1 MLSILS
7 SPRLWLLALMAIFFA
22 AQPWHR
28 DAGVTA
34 FQLIC
39 LFSTCYLFL
48 FRTLIDR
55 VRELKV
61 LAIGVSGIAA
71 IAVLSWIFRE
81 YDEAPIRAV
90 KPYIFLL
97 SIVPIVF
104 LIRIQRIKTSELAFV
119 LIVAGVSMLVY
130 GTQQFVTGY
139 TGRWDG
145 VENAVEFGN
154 YAAVMACLSL
164 LLGFGLVRDR
174 LSWLIRITLFIVG
187 AAELYIT
194 YKSGTRSSLGVVL
207 VAVLIGLAYF
217 SVVRR
222 SWVIV
227 LTLFLVSLLSMFMLK
242 DTPRA
247 KFLQSEVVQ
256 AMDGGYA
263 SGSLGQRFEM
273 WRLATCLAGEF
284 PLLGVGGGGFK
295 YAQLDS
301 WKSDCDVKIT
311 ARKGYYHQA
320 HSVYFHTLATMGY
333 LGLIAMLGML
343 ITLVTIGLR
352 YFKSSGALL
361 LFTVLSFMAAGLT
374 VDLYFKDFMVARFIL
389 LISIGVCLIS
399 RAPGGQST
407 TTPADSKV

>member
-1 MLSILS
+1 MFSILS
-7 SPRLWLLALMAIFFA
+7 SPRPWLLTLMAIFFS

-28 DAGVTA
+28 DVGVIA
-34 FQLIC
+34 FQFIC
-39 LFSTCYLFL
+39 ILSICYLF
-48 FRTLIDR
+48 FNRRLIGH
-55 VRELKV
+55 VRELKF
-61 LAIGVSGIAA
+61 LTIGLSSITV
-71 IAVLSWIFRE
+71 IAVLSWIYRE
-81 YDEAPIRAV
+81 YDEAPFGAV
-90 KPYIFLL
+90 EQYVFLL
-97 SIVPIVF
+97 GIVPIVF
-104 LIRIQRIKTSELAFV
+104 LIRTERIKTSELAYV
-119 LIVAGVSMLVY
+119 LIVAGASLVLY
-130 GTQQFVTGY
+130 GTQQFVIGH
-139 TGRWDG
+139 TGRWNG
-145 VENAVEFGN
+145 IENAVEFGN
-154 YAAVMACLSL
+154 YTAVMAGISLLLCFGLTRGRLSL
-164 LLGFGLVRDR
+164 L
-174 LSWLIRITLFIVG
+174 IRIILFIVG

-194 YKSGTRSSLGVVL
+194 YRSGTRSSLGIVL
-207 VAVLIGLAYF
+207 LAVLIGIAYF
-217 SVVRR
+217 SVVRK

-227 LTLFLVSLLSMFMLK
+227 LTLFLVSLLSLFMLK

-247 KFLQSEVVQ
+247 KYLQSEVVQ
-256 AMDGGYA
+256 AVDGGYA

-284 PLLGVGGGGFK
+284 PVLGVGVGGFK
-295 YAQLDS
+295 YAQLDT

-311 ARKGYYHQA
+311 AKKGYNHQA

-389 LISIGVCLIS
+389 LISIVVCLIS
-399 RAPGGQST
+399 RAPVDHST